1 MLVQPKFETAKSVRR
16 QSRVDWLSE
25 GEEECAALNAYAL
38 EKSSSITRRM
48 KRVRYA
54 YHPTSRP
61 FTYGIDVTGGDE
73 AGVEQSRRGV
83 WGVCGGAG
91 LTCAGDNDWQG
102 LDRLRVIPLGVGSIL
117 QLNSYDAHDHLRA

>member
-48 KRVRYA
+48 KRV
-54 YHPTSRP
+54 
-61 FTYGIDVTGGDE
+61 
-73 AGVEQSRRGV
+73 
-83 WGVCGGAG
+83 
-91 LTCAGDNDWQG
+91 
-102 LDRLRVIPLGVGSIL
+102 
-117 QLNSYDAHDHLRA
+117 